1 MGIDVA
7 ALHSLTN
14 SLASSLAGEVI
25 TAQDTRYDEARRV
38 WNGAVDRR
46 PAVIARCR
54 CPEDVARSL
63 GFARETELPV
73 VVRGGGHSFAGL
85 STCDDGLVI
94 DLSLMKEVAVDVDRR
109 RAVAQAGVLGGELD
123 RATQR
128 HGLGTTLGTVS
139 HTGVAGLTLGGGMG
153 WLMRR
158 YGLASDN
165 LLSVQAVLAD
175 GSIVRANEN
184 QHPDL
189 FWALRGGGAGFAAV
203 TEFEY
208 ELHPFGPGIA
218 LAQFM
223 FDPRD
228 GRAALQLARDLAR
241 DAPRERDLFLGYLPL
256 PTDNPNLP
264 PELRGRCV
272 FLVLG
277 FSADL
282 ADADGAWLAPL
293 RELNPWLADVRVRD
307 YTDLQ
312 SLFDKSNR
320 HGVHAYGKGA
330 FVAEL
335 GDDAVEVF
343 VEQAQRGRGEVL
355 AYLQQMGGKVAEV
368 AGETAV
374 QGRGADY
381 VLNVIARWSDPQE
394 EAGARAWAR
403 DFARAMKPHAL
414 ATAPLNFDGDP
425 AGDTIYGSA
434 VARLREIKHRYD
446 PDGLFGPVRR

>member
-1 MGIDVA
+1 MGIDAA
-7 ALHSLTN
+7 ALHTLT
-14 SLASSLAGEVI
+14 SRLIGEVV
-25 TAQDTRYDEARRV
+25 TAEDASFDEVRRV
-38 WNGAVDRR
+38 WNGAIDRR

-54 CPEDVARSL
+54 CPEDVGRSL
-63 GFARETELPV
+63 DFARENGLPV

-85 STCDDGLVI
+85 STCDDGVVI
-94 DLSLMKEVAVDVDRR
+94 DLSLMKEVTVDVPRR

-153 WLMRR
+153 WLMRLH
-158 YGLASDN
+158 GLACDN
-165 LLSVQAVLAD
+165 LLSVEAVLAD

-184 QHPDL
+184 QHSDL

-228 GRAALQLARDLAR
+228 GRAALRLARDLAR

-256 PTDNPNLP
+256 PADNPNLP
-264 PELRGRCV
+264 PELRGQCV

-293 RELNPWLADVRVRD
+293 RELNPWLADVRVFD
-307 YTDLQ
+307 YNDLQ
-312 SLFDKSNR
+312 SLFDKANR
-320 HGVHAYGKGA
+320 HGVQAYGKGA
-330 FVAEL
+330 FVADL
-335 GDDAVEVF
+335 SDDALEVF

-355 AYLQQMGGKVAEV
+355 AYLQQTGGKVAEV
-368 AGETAV
+368 AGTAV
-374 QGRGADY
+374 QGRSADY
-381 VLNVIARWSDPQE
+381 VLNVIARWSDPADA
-394 EAGARAWAR
+394 AGARTWAR
-403 DFARAMKPHAL
+403 EFAQAMKPHGL
-414 ATAPLNFDGDP
+414 TTAPLNFDGDP
-425 AGDTIYGSA
+425 AGDTIYGHA
-434 VARLREIKHRYD
+434 VARLQEIKGRYD
-446 PDGLFGPVRR
+446 PDGVFGPLRL